1 MKRVTHKISEYI
13 ERNEKKKNVWFRF
26 HNGKLMFNHSGKW
39 FDAKEFERIYPE
51 YNYIKFNS
59 KGAAIGSKI

>member
-1 MKRVTHKISEYI
+1 M
-13 ERNEKKKNVWFRF
+13 WFRF

-51 YNYIKFNS
+51 YNYIKFNP
-59 KGAAIGSKI
+59 KGAAIGNKI